1 MHACWSMLDERD
13 ECDSTLIRRG
23 THASTFTE
31 IAQFVETIEE
41 RPLDKLLADLPR
53 LVGLSRA
60 KFDLARQVVRRRVN
74 HLADIER
81 DQLRVLA
88 NEVASNSAEDVAL
101 RIRNI
106 FA

>member
-1 MHACWSMLDERD
+1 MP
-13 ECDSTLIRRG
+13 
-23 THASTFTE
+23 
-31 IAQFVETIEE
+31 EE
-41 RPLDKLLADLPR
+41 RPLDKLLADLPG

-74 HLADIER
+74 HLADIDR
-81 DQLRVLA
+81 DQLRILA

-106 FA
+106 LREACRRLRLPSLPPGSTSASLLNR